1 MSIPPDSDSQQLNA
15 SPNAGGSIVLV
26 RHGEPALS
34 RKITLNSDE
43 YRAWWGRYEEG
54 GIREGQAPPAAL
66 LEIARQ
72 ADVIFVSTRLRA
84 QETAAAIAGG
94 RAVSLDPMLIEAPLP
109 PPPIP
114 SFLRFNPKT
123 WGFLTRVMWWFFNRH
138 ETEESRAQAE
148 VRAGAV
154 ADRLI
159 ARAAAG
165 DKVLVVA
172 HGFFN
177 TMIGI
182 ELKKRGWA
190 HVDGRGHRYWTA
202 KRYERP

>member
-1 MSIPPDSDSQQLNA
+1 MSILPDTDSQRPNT
-15 SPNAGGSIVLV
+15 SPKTGGSIVLV

-34 RKITLNSDE
+34 RKITLNSAE

-54 GIREGQAPPAAL
+54 GIREGQVPPPAL
-66 LEIARQ
+66 LETARE
-72 ADVIFVSTRLRA
+72 ADVIFVSTRVRA
-84 QETAAAIAGG
+84 QETAAAIVGG
-94 RAVSLDPMLIEAPLP
+94 KAVTLDADLIEAPLP

-114 SFLRFNPKT
+114 SFVRFNPKT
-123 WGFLTRVMWWFFNRH
+123 WGFWTRVMWWYFNRH
-138 ETEESRAQAE
+138 EDQESRAQAE
-148 VRAGAV
+148 VRAGRV

-159 ARAAAG
+159 ARAGAG
-165 DKVLVVA
+165 EKVLVVA

-177 TMIGI
+177 TMLGI

-202 KRYERP
+202 KRYERR

>member
-1 MSIPPDSDSQQLNA
+1 MSILPNTDSQRLYA
-15 SPNAGGSIVLV
+15 SPKTGGSITLV

-54 GIREGQAPPAAL
+54 GILAGQTPPASL
-66 LEIARQ
+66 REIARD

-84 QETAAAIAGG
+84 RESAAAIVGEK
-94 RAVSLDPMLIEAPLP
+94 AVTLDANLIEAPLP

-114 SFLRFNPKT
+114 SFVRFNPKT
-123 WGFLTRVMWWFFNRH
+123 WGFWTRVMWWYFNRH
-138 ETEESRAQAE
+138 EDQESRAQAE

-154 ADRLI
+154 ADALI
-159 ARAAAG
+159 AKAATGQA
-165 DKVLVVA
+165 VLVVA

-182 ELKKRGWA
+182 ALKKRGWA
-190 HVDGRGHRYWTA
+190 HVSGKGHRYWTA
-202 KRYERP
+202 KRYERR